1 MGLFS
6 SDAVKQLRTEAEGIG
21 TLVAMDAL
29 GEVPAGTADE
39 VMHSESFGERLV
51 VAYEQAA
58 VELSHEKAFKKALK
72 FADGPAKAIAYH
84 RDRSREAEVGRRAE
98 AVVKEMLTPHV
109 RSHRST

>member
-6 SDAVKQLRTEAEGIG
+6 SDAVKQLRTEAKSIG

-39 VMHSESFGERLV
+39 VMHSESFGERLTA
-51 VAYEQAA
+51 AYEQAA
-58 VELSHEKAFKKALK
+58 QELGHETAFKKALK

-84 RDRSREAEVGRRAE
+84 RDRSREKEVGRRAE
-98 AVVKEMLTPHV
+98 AVVEEMLASHV
-109 RSHRST
+109 RDSRST